1 MSEELEQFKNKFSKL
16 VEDEKYSELLAISE
30 TKLEELNK
38 TAPDD
43 KEFLAYIYFA
53 IGCAKYHLG
62 KYQDAIE
69 DLDKAIELDPKLK
82 NAYYG
87 RGDVKYALGNFQDAI
102 EDYNKAIE
110 LKPDYAK
117 AYYGRGATNLDL
129 HNYIKAIKDFWL
141 FLMLKIGF
149 KRQHKH

>member
-1 MSEELEQFKNKFSKL
+1 MSEELEPFKNKFSEL

-69 DLDKAIELDPKLK
+69 DLDKAIECP
-82 NAYYG
+82 
-87 RGDVKYALGNFQDAI
+87 R
-102 EDYNKAIE
+102 
-110 LKPDYAK
+110 
-117 AYYGRGATNLDL
+117 
-129 HNYIKAIKDFWL
+129 
-141 FLMLKIGF
+141 
-149 KRQHKH
+149 

>member
-1 MSEELEQFKNKFSKL
+1 MSEELEPFKNKFSKL

-110 LKPDYAK
+110 LMPDYAK

>member
-102 EDYNKAIE
+102 EDYNKVIE
-110 LKPDYAK
+110 LMPDCAIVYLL
-117 AYYGRGATNLDL
+117 RGATNLDL

-141 FLMLKIGF
+141 FLIVKIGF

>member
-1 MSEELEQFKNKFSKL
+1 M
-16 VEDEKYSELLAISE
+16 
-30 TKLEELNK
+30 NK

-102 EDYNKAIE
+102 EDYNKVIE
-110 LKPDYAK
+110 LMPDCAIVYLL
-117 AYYGRGATNLDL
+117 RGATNLDL

-141 FLMLKIGF
+141 FLIVKIGF